1 MQELLPEYPIN
12 MVCVDIPITELQA
25 TRKNNIQPLL
35 YPLNTV
41 LDDSIGKTLTI
52 SYLWIS
58 ITFSFMNI
66 LHNTYLHLPEGTS
79 LRTQYLGELS

>member
-41 LDDSIGKTLTI
+41 LDDSIGKTI
-52 SYLWIS
+52 FGSR
-58 ITFSFMNI
+58 
-66 LHNTYLHLPEGTS
+66 E
-79 LRTQYLGELS
+79 

>member
-41 LDDSIGKTLTI
+41 LDDSIGKTIFGSREDFEVAGFFVFSQWLF
-52 SYLWIS
+52 SYL
-58 ITFSFMNI
+58 
-66 LHNTYLHLPEGTS
+66 
-79 LRTQYLGELS
+79 